1 MAGLDIRPQATGL
14 GETIA
19 CECESWNRS
28 WASLETPL
36 NAVVSR
42 PYRAMWYPVTR
53 IFYNDSSTTICMH
66 TPGPDADT
74 AFRTGQIIAT
84 IIGLSV
90 VGLLWYS
97 GAFSL
102 YFTIYVLLFLF
113 PIYLILSAAV
123 LSVWLGQVV

>member
-1 MAGLDIRPQATGL
+1 
-14 GETIA
+14 
-19 CECESWNRS
+19 
-28 WASLETPL
+28 
-36 NAVVSR
+36 
-42 PYRAMWYPVTR
+42 
-53 IFYNDSSTTICMH
+53 MH
-66 TPGPDADT
+66 TPGPDADA

-84 IIGLSV
+84 IIGLSA

-123 LSVWLGQVV
+123 LSVWLGYNTDLTQFQAELS